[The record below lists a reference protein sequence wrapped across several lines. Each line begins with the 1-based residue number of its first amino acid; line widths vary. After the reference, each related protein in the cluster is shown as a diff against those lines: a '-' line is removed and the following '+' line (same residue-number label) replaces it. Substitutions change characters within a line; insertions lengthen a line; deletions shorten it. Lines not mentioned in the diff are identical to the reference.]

1 MSENPYAPYTV
12 TRKSDQGEVAFIVS
26 GPCMSLEYDDIVD
39 ANRVAFAASVAFN
52 AGKSDATLIDGSPK
66 NPAAF
71 EALYRTCVQALDD
84 IESDVHISPQLLR
97 LRESVKA
104 ALALADKGVGQ

>member
-12 TRKSDQGEVAFIVS
+12 TRIERDGEATFSVS
-26 GPCMSLEYDDIVD
+26 GPALSLEYDDPID
-39 ANRVAFAASVAFN
+39 ANRVAFAAAVAFN
-52 AGKSDATLIDGSPK
+52 AGKSEAVIIDGSPK

-71 EALYRTCVQALDD
+71 EALYRACNEFLHMPNGVHLAVEVAIRQQA
-84 IESDVHISPQLLR
+84 I
-97 LRESVKA
+97 A